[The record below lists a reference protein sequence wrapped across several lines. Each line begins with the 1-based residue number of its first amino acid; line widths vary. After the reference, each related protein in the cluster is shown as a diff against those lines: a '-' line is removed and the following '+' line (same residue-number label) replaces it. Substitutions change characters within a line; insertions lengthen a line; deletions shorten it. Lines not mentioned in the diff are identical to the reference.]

1 MEHFRTVNFR
11 CVTAGNMLMLASL
24 YMLFPALPPAMSAPG
39 RLGIPLAD
47 AGSIFLIFIAG
58 LLLSGPFLSYLTDV
72 FQRKKLCLFAYA
84 VLLLMIASYGWVDFF
99 FQLVALSLVQGMAFG
114 ITANTFISIG
124 VDVTASGGRDRGN
137 VVFARLGHAGIMLGM
152 ATGSVVYSNYDFD
165 TLLALSLAAGVAG
178 FLCLLPVRV
187 PFRAPIGSK
196 LVTADR
202 FYLPRCTIPA
212 VNMVM
217 IALIPGLM
225 LPLIHFEVANLFL
238 SPSLIIPWF
247 LIAGIG
253 YFLAR
258 AAVKLLFTSVGIRGR
273 GIAGLLSIVVAVSVF
288 ILFNM
293 LAGKLVSA
301 LLLGAGLGLILPVTL
316 GIFVGLSQ
324 HCERVTANFT
334 WLLAWQAGLSG
345 GIFLACY
352 LSGNGT
358 PGLTFR
364 IAMILAA
371 VGFIWFVVGTYPWYS
386 KKKSD

>member
-1 MEHFRTVNFR
+1 MEQFRTVNFR
-11 CVTAGNMLMLASL
+11 WVTVGNMLMFASL
-24 YMLFPALPPAMSAPG
+24 YMLFPALPSAMSAPG
-39 RLGIPLAD
+39 RLGLPLVE

-72 FQRKKLCLFAYA
+72 FQRKKLCLFAFV
-84 VLLLMIASYGWVDFF
+84 VLLLMTVSYAWVDYFY
-99 FQLVALSLVQGMAFG
+99 QLAALSLVQGMAFG
-114 ITANTFISIG
+114 ITASTLLSIG

-137 VVFARLGHAGIMLGM
+137 VVFARFGHAGIVLGI
-152 ATGSVVYSNYDFD
+152 ATGSIMYINYDFD
-165 TLLALSLAAGVAG
+165 TLLVLSLATGVAG

-217 IALIPGLM
+217 IAFIPGLM
-225 LPLIHFEVANLFL
+225 LPLIHFEVANIFL
-238 SPSLIIPWF
+238 SSNLFIPWF

-253 YFLAR
+253 YFLVY
-258 AAVKLLFTSVGIRGR
+258 AAVKLFFKSLNILGQA
-273 GIAGLLSIVVAVSVF
+273 IAGLLCVVVAMSVF
-288 ILFNM
+288 ILLNM
-293 LAGKLVSA
+293 LAGKLISA

-316 GIFVGLSQ
+316 GMFVGLSQ

-352 LSGNGT
+352 LCWSGS

-364 IAMILAA
+364 VAMILAA
-371 VGFIWFVVGTYPWYS
+371 AGFIWFVVGTYPWYL